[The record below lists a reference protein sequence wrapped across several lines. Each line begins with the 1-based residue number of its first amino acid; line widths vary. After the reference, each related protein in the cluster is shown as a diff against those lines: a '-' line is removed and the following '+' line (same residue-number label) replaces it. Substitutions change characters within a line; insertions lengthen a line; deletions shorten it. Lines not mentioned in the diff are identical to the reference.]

1 MNDKQKE
8 AVSAFLNGDNVFLTG
23 PAGTGK
29 SYTLKE
35 VLIAANQKKFKV
47 GVTATTGSAAHLIG
61 GRTIHSFLSIGL
73 AKASA
78 YALAANTK
86 MKNKK
91 VAKTIMELNILFV
104 DEVSMLSAEL
114 LEKISDYLSI
124 VRNCPKPFGG
134 LQVFFIG
141 DFCQLPPVTQNRE
154 SSFCF
159 NSRVWSQL
167 KLKEIHLTESVRHQT
182 DPIFQK
188 VLDEVR
194 WGRCSQETH
203 DLILTFGS
211 GIDSS
216 SSSSHDD
223 DDVEKNAKDKKKEK
237 NKANKLKP
245 TRLYPTNV
253 DVDRINDRE
262 LNALIDSGVEAR
274 SYSTVYHHTN
284 SKRWAESSK
293 ISEIVTLCVGAQVV
307 VTWNLNQALGVVN
320 GTRGVVT
327 SIKDGTQVLIA
338 LRDGRE
344 IAIPFVTVK
353 DESKVSISYMPLRLA
368 YALTIHRCQGMTL
381 DCVEVDLGSSI
392 FEFGQAYTALS
403 RVRDA
408 ASVHVLDLKCE
419 SFKCHPDVL
428 EFYNKGK
435 DRSGLKPRPSLNLVP
450 L

>member
-35 VLIAANQKKFKV
+35 VLIAANQKKLKV

-73 AKASA
+73 GKGSA

-91 VAKTIMELNILFV
+91 AAKAIMELNVLFI
-104 DEVSMLSAEL
+104 DEISMLSAEL

-124 VRNCPKPFGG
+124 LRNCPKPFGG

-141 DFCQLPPVTQNRE
+141 DFCQLPPVSQNGE
-154 SSFCF
+154 STFCF
-159 NSRVWSQL
+159 KSRVWEQL

-182 DPIFQK
+182 DKIFQK

-203 DLILTFGS
+203 DLILSFGS

-216 SSSSHDD
+216 SSSHDD
-223 DDVEKNAKDKKKEK
+223 VDKKTKDKKKKGKEK
-237 NKANKLKP
+237 NKLKP

-262 LNALIDSGVEAR
+262 LNALIDAGVEAR

-284 SKRWAESSK
+284 SKRWADSSK
-293 ISEIVTLCVGAQVV
+293 IAEIVTLCVGAQVV

-327 SIKDGTQVLIA
+327 SIKDGTQVSIA

-353 DESKVSISYMPLRLA
+353 DESKVSISYLPLRLA

-408 ASVHVLDLKCE
+408 ASVHVLDLNCE
-419 SFKCHPDVL
+419 SFRCHPDVL
-428 EFYNKGK
+428 AFYKG
-435 DRSGLKPRPSLNLVP
+435 RLASL
-450 L
+450 

>member
-91 VAKTIMELNILFV
+91 VAKTIMELNVLFV

-159 NSRVWSQL
+159 NSLIWSQL

-216 SSSSHDD
+216 SSPHDD
-223 DDVEKNAKDKKKEK
+223 DEKNKKKEKDKKKE
-237 NKANKLKP
+237 NKLKP

-327 SIKDGTQVLIA
+327 SIKDGTQVSIA

-428 EFYNKGK
+428 AFYNKG
-435 DRSGLKPRPSLNLVP
+435 RCGLKALPPFDPVP